1 MKTMRVIGENSSY
14 DKFKR
19 TLLRIVGRFNEFIN
33 FVFMKKAYKFLL
45 NKLPRPLLIRLSY
58 IFKLFAPIIYKGN
71 KVECPVCERKFRK
84 FLSYG
89 SDVAH
94 RDNVLCPYDLT
105 LERHRLMWLYLK
117 RESNFFTADNLKV
130 LHIAPEQCFH
140 KKFKNQQNMDYLTG
154 DLVSPIADMH
164 FDLHHIPLEDNRFD
178 VVFCNHVM
186 EHVDDA
192 LQCMK
197 ELYRVMA
204 PGAWGIMQVPQ
215 DMTREETYEDWTIT
229 SPEDREKHFW
239 QKDHVRLFGRDY
251 PQWLEKAGFEVE
263 VAFANNPL
271 PSEEIERYRLMKS
284 EVLYIVRK
292 K

>member
-1 MKTMRVIGENSSY
+1 
-14 DKFKR
+14 
-19 TLLRIVGRFNEFIN
+19 
-33 FVFMKKAYKFLL
+33 MKKLYKFLL

-58 IFKLFAPIIYKGN
+58 PFKKIAPLLYRGN
-71 KVECPVCERKFRK
+71 NVECPVCERSFSK

-89 SDVAH
+89 SEVAH
-94 RDNVLCPYDLT
+94 REGVLCPYDLT

-117 RESNFFTADNLKV
+117 DHSDFFTAKDLKV

-140 KKFKNQQNMDYLTG
+140 KLFKEQENLSYLTA

-197 ELYRVMA
+197 ELYRVMK
-204 PGAWGIMQVPQ
+204 PGGWAIMQVPQ
-215 DMTREETYEDWTIT
+215 DFSRETTYEDKTIT
-229 SPEDREKHFW
+229 SPEEREKHYW
-239 QKDHVRLFGRDY
+239 QKDHVRLFGKDY
-251 PQWLEKAGFEVE
+251 PQWLEKAGFVAEVFDKE
-263 VAFANNPL
+263 SKIGA
-271 PSEEIERYRLMKS
+271 EKIERFRLMPS
-284 EVLYIVRK
+284 EVLYIFHK

>member
-1 MKTMRVIGENSSY
+1 
-14 DKFKR
+14 
-19 TLLRIVGRFNEFIN
+19 
-33 FVFMKKAYKFLL
+33 MKKAYKFLL

-58 IFKLFAPIIYKGN
+58 VFKLFAPIIYKGD

-89 SDVAH
+89 SEVSH
-94 RDNVLCPYDLT
+94 RENVLCPYDLT

-117 RESNFFTADNLKV
+117 RESNFFSAGSLKV

-140 KKFKNQQNMDYLTG
+140 KKFKNQKNIQYLTG
-154 DLVSPIADMH
+154 DLVSPIADLH
-164 FDLHHIPLEDNRFD
+164 FDLHQIPLEDNRFD

-192 LQCMK
+192 LKCMK

-215 DMTREETYEDWTIT
+215 DTNREVTYEDWSIT

-239 QKDHVRLFGRDY
+239 QKDHVRLFGMDY
-251 PQWLEKAGFEVE
+251 PDWLRKAGFEVE
-263 VAFANNPL
+263 IAFANNPI
-271 PSEEIERYRLMKS
+271 SDEEIERFRLSKN
-284 EVLYIVRK
+284 EILYIVHK